1 MNKQKAKIYNTFLKK
16 KIKLQSSALLDI
28 EACHKALVIQCGV
41 YTGIDRLIVQ
51 KSPEAYLF
59 IYEM

>member
-28 EACHKALVIQCGV
+28 EAYHKALLIQCGV
-41 YTGIDRLIVQ
+41 YTGIDKQINSTEEPRSILIH
-51 KSPEAYLF
+51 
-59 IYEM
+59 I

>member
-41 YTGIDRLIVQ
+41 YTGIDKQINSTEEPRSILIH
-51 KSPEAYLF
+51 
-59 IYEM
+59 I

>member
-41 YTGIDRLIVQ
+41 YTGIDKQINSTEEPRSVLIH
-51 KSPEAYLF
+51 
-59 IYEM
+59 I